1 MEDSNARDA
10 LVATEVVVRAEADL
24 DTGFFGRSLIL
35 LFLGTPENVLYRF
48 ASVSLEHLSVP

>member
-24 DTGFFGRSLIL
+24 DTGFLGRSLML

-48 ASVSLEHLSVP
+48 ASVNLEDLPFP

>member
-10 LVATEVVVRAEADL
+10 LVATEVVVLAEADL
-24 DTGFFGRSLIL
+24 DTGFFGRSLML

-48 ASVSLEHLSVP
+48 ASVNLEFP